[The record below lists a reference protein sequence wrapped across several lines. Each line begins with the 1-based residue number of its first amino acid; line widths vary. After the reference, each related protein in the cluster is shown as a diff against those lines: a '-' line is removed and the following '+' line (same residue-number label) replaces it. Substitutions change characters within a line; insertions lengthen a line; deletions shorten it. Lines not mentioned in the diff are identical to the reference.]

1 MWQTVTVTSHN
12 DELLARVREM
22 RERGS
27 APKQIAKALG
37 LRPAQATALV
47 RRVAEAAQAHT
58 ASDERPV
65 VGCWVNA
72 GWSAGL
78 DLAGAPDWAET
89 DPLGQEP
96 DADTGGFAQVLLARQ
111 ERASRVTVTGFLV
124 DVYCLGVKNVTEPE
138 VMGSGSLDAYVPV
151 YYSAFDHPPLSIG
164 VEQAQRIVHGGVD
177 YARSLGFEPAPGFAD
192 TAVHLGAPTPDLPSI
207 GFGRDGKPFYFS
219 GPYDDP
225 RKVIQ
230 TLERTCGPD
239 NYHYATHL

>member
-1 MWQTVTVTSHN
+1 VTVTTR
-12 DELLARVREM
+12 DEELLARVREM

-47 RRVAEAAQAHT
+47 RRVAEAAQANI
-58 ASDERPV
+58 APDERPV

-78 DLAGAPDWAET
+78 DMAGAPDWAAA

-96 DADTGGFAQVLLARQ
+96 DPDAGGFAQILLARQ

-124 DVYCLGVKNVTEPE
+124 DVYCLGVKNITDPE
-138 VMGSGSLDAYVPV
+138 VMGSGSLTTYVPM
-151 YYSAFDHPPLSIG
+151 YYSAFDHRPLQIG
-164 VEQAQRIVHGGVD
+164 VEQAQTIVHDAVA
-177 YARSLGFEPAPGFAD
+177 YARSLGFEPAGGFAD
-192 TAVHLGAPTPDLPSI
+192 AEVHLGAPPGDRPVV

-219 GPYDDP
+219 GPYDET

-230 TLERTCGPD
+230 ILERTCGPG
-239 NYHYATHL
+239 NYDYVAHL